1 MWSAWTPSAGH
12 WGFGARAGA
21 VFSSASWSHSVVDQ
35 QVAVARVT
43 ADMVDHLAVG
53 LVPWVAPNWVICVAR
68 ADRFNARAAVVL
80 CEHAGEL
87 TQPRSVVAD
96 SPPQFP
102 ATGIYQRHIM

>member
-1 MWSAWTPSAGH
+1 
-12 WGFGARAGA
+12 
-21 VFSSASWSHSVVDQ
+21 
-35 QVAVARVT
+35 
-43 ADMVDHLAVG
+43 MVDHLAAG

-87 TQPRSVVAD
+87 AQPRGVVAD
-96 SPPQFP
+96 PPPQFP

>member
-1 MWSAWTPSAGH
+1 
-12 WGFGARAGA
+12 
-21 VFSSASWSHSVVDQ
+21 
-35 QVAVARVT
+35 
-43 ADMVDHLAVG
+43 MVDHLAVG
-53 LVPWVAPNWVICVAR
+53 LAPWVAPNWVICVAR

-96 SPPQFP
+96 PPPQFP